1 MMTCDFRDACTASL
15 SICLFCLTMMTFD
28 SFLIFFIENFTCVA
42 VFIIS
47 DDELFSTA
55 LLEQHVIETLE
66 LIPNRTKLVV
76 SASKFKSLSEVPETL
91 HVRYDFLNG
100 LLFFTRMIEIFNKR
114 WQTLDLIS
122 MMQEL
127 KRTHATRHRCGFYS
141 MKENLSTLPKFQQK
155 EEEHS
160 L

>member
-1 MMTCDFRDACTASL
+1 
-15 SICLFCLTMMTFD
+15 MTFD
-28 SFLIFFIENFTCVA
+28 SFLIFFFIENFTCVA

-47 DDELFSTA
+47 DDDFFSAA
-55 LLEQHVIETLE
+55 LLEQHVIDTLE

-76 SASKFKSLSEVPETL
+76 SPSQFESLAEVPETL
-91 HVRYDFLNG
+91 HVRYYSCDG

-127 KRTHATRHRCGFYS
+127 KRTQATRHGCGFCS